1 MRKDTTISRPFQT
14 NPVTIWL
21 RNRIVTKHYIFG
33 YALYSTDRM
42 LVVGLEEQPE
52 TLLKLIRATTLLCC
66 ITQLVVVVEAVQFIV
81 PIVLSPILDIKH

>member
-1 MRKDTTISRPFQT
+1 
-14 NPVTIWL
+14 
-21 RNRIVTKHYIFG
+21 
-33 YALYSTDRM
+33 M

-52 TLLKLIRATTLLCC
+52 TLLELIRAATLLCC

>member
-1 MRKDTTISRPFQT
+1 MRKDTTNPRSFQK
-14 NPVTIWL
+14 NPVTIRL

-33 YALYSTDRM
+33 YALYSTGRM
-42 LVVGLEEQPE
+42 LVVGLKEQPE